1 MATLPQQPIVPARQ
15 AFARLRSLWQRWF
28 LWVLLALLVMV
39 LLGTVVWL
47 AGRHEADQVQA
58 ALDRDT
64 SDAVAELRG
73 GLQRNAQSLNALMTD
88 TRGRVRWPDDEAAA
102 LLRAHREWIRLEWRD
117 AQLQLRSAADSPY
130 RARLFDEATREASRS
145 DIALACAAASKLG
158 GAAYSPSHY
167 VPVASG
173 TGVEVMEV
181 CLPSEAGD
189 YLIASY
195 ALRETLIELVGPSL
209 RRGQEVAFAE
219 PDGTRLATVG
229 APRRGGTRIFTSQQL
244 IDLPGVTLML
254 RVDGWRAE
262 PDLFPNLLTGLV
274 TGVSIALIS
283 VLILLARDTRRR
295 LRAERE
301 LADTLAFRKAME
313 DSVITGLRARDL
325 QGRITYANP
334 AFCAMVG
341 FSLDELIG
349 RPDAPYWP
357 TELVHEYQQRQNL
370 RLAGGMPPREGFE
383 SVYMRKNG
391 TRFPVLIFEAPLLN
405 AQRVQTGWMS
415 AFIDVS
421 EQRRV
426 EELSRASQERLQ
438 ASARLATVGEMASL
452 LSHELTQPLAAIAS
466 YATGSLNLL
475 DGEPHG
481 APAELA
487 MALRRIEELSRASQE
502 RLQASARLATVGEMA
517 SLLSHE
523 LTQPLAAIASYAS
536 GSLNLLGTDAKG
548 DQGEVAMAVR
558 RIAEQA
564 DRAGQVIRS
573 VHDFVRRRDRTREA
587 VSPRALIDAVLPLVQ
602 LQARKLGV
610 RIDIVL
616 ERDLPQVLCDR
627 TLVEQVLLNLARNA
641 MQAMDVPGI
650 HERVLLIRAARG
662 GGSNSSSVDSA
673 GEARRWLEFS
683 VADIGSGISDEV
695 AKRLFTPFFTTRS
708 DGMGLGLSLCR
719 TVVEQH
725 GGALLFEPNRP
736 HGTVFRFTLL
746 AAVPTAPLPRVT
758 ESTSP

>member
-1 MATLPQQPIVPARQ
+1 MPQQPIVPARQ
-15 AFARLRSLWQRWF
+15 AFTRLRSLWQRWF

-64 SDAVAELRG
+64 SDAVAELRS

-88 TRGRVRWPDDEAAA
+88 TRGRVRWPEEEAAA

-117 AQLQLRSAADSPY
+117 PQLQLRAAADSPY
-130 RARLFDEATREASRS
+130 RVRLFDEATREASRS
-145 DIALACAAASKLG
+145 DIALACAAAIKLG

-167 VPVASG
+167 VPVGSG

-189 YLIASY
+189 YLIGSY
-195 ALRETLIELVGPSL
+195 AMRETLIELVGPSL

-229 APRRGGTRIFTSQQL
+229 APRRGGNRIFTSQQL

-357 TELVHEYQQRQNL
+357 TELVHEYQQRQTL

-475 DGEPHG
+475 DGEHDG

-487 MALRRIEELSRASQE
+487 MALRRI
-502 RLQASARLATVGEMA
+502 G
-517 SLLSHE
+517 
-523 LTQPLAAIASYAS
+523 
-536 GSLNLLGTDAKG
+536 
-548 DQGEVAMAVR
+548 
-558 RIAEQA
+558 EQA
-564 DRAGQVIRS
+564 ERAGQVIRS

-641 MQAMDVPGI
+641 MQAMDVAGI
-650 HERVLLIRAARG
+650 DERVLLIRAARG

-736 HGTVFRFTLL
+736 RGTVFRFTLL
-746 AAVPTAPLPRVT
+746 AAVPTAPLPLVT